1 MTNDANPWDVGGL
14 SPRFLILEILPVE
27 PEVRAGAGEGKG
39 SGPVRATG

>member
-1 MTNDANPWDVGGL
+1 MTNDANPWDVGQ
-14 SPRFLILEILPVE
+14 ILQIPDPTLPVE